1 VRWLTRL
8 TTVTVIV
15 VVVAGAALGIRAK
28 LPSNHVGGEF
38 RTYAMFRDASR
49 LAVGAAVVIAGVQV
63 GTIDKLTI
71 EGGLARIDLR
81 LRDDLELPADS
92 FATKRA
98 DSLFGDSYI
107 EIVPCCGEGSASRLL
122 RPGEPITHVVEG
134 GSTDTVLRNIAAAMP
149 KIDNAL
155 DTVHDLAIEGR
166 SWVTGPVAD
175 RITGADTWVA
185 DGHIERPIESARR
198 VVSRVDDATV
208 RVSDALATGGPEAL
222 RTLDRIDG
230 AIASARTKLHDARDG
245 LVSALGDARAGLDR
259 IDPQLDQARDYMTA
273 IDEGR
278 GHDWKGTL
286 GRLVNEPELGNTIE
300 DFTDDARDA
309 VAGLNRFRSWIG
321 GRVEVDAFS
330 RDFRFYAS
338 AMLRARNDKFYLVE
352 IERGPLG
359 ALPND
364 ALSDVVNSADYT
376 RTQTIGDG
384 PRFTFQ
390 FGKQLGRLAVRGGIK
405 DSTFGL
411 GADALML
418 DGSLRLS
425 ADAYGSFTATPRIKL
440 TGALAVFHSI
450 YVLAGVDDALNTPGY
465 LRVVSGNPGAPQVLD
480 KVRYGRDY
488 FIGTSLQFTDEDVA
502 VLLRIYGA
510 ILVGALL

>member
-1 VRWLTRL
+1 MRWVTRL
-8 TTVTVIV
+8 TTVAVI
-15 VVVAGAALGIRAK
+15 AIAIGGIALALRAK
-28 LPSNHVGGEF
+28 LPARYVGGEF
-38 RTYAMFRDASR
+38 RTHAMFHDASR

-63 GTIDKLTI
+63 GVIDKLTI
-71 EGGLARIDLR
+71 EGDLARIDLR

-107 EIVPCCGEGSASRLL
+107 EIVPCCDEGSANRRLA
-122 RPGEPITHVVEG
+122 PGEPIAHIVEG

-149 KIDNAL
+149 KIDHAL
-155 DTVHDLAIEGR
+155 GAMHDFAIQGR
-166 SWVTGPVAD
+166 SWVSGPVAD

-185 DGHIERPIESARR
+185 EGHIERPIASAGR
-198 VVSRVDDATV
+198 VVSRIDDATV
-208 RVSDALATGGPEAL
+208 RISDALATGGPEAL

-230 AIASARTKLHDARDG
+230 AITSARGKMHDARDG

-259 IDPQLDQARDYMTA
+259 IDPQLDQAREYVTA
-273 IDEGR
+273 INEGR
-278 GHDWKGTL
+278 GTDWKGTL

-338 AMLRARNDKFYLVE
+338 AELRARNDKFYLIE

-359 ALPND
+359 ALPHD
-364 ALSDVVNSADYT
+364 ALSDVVHSVDYT

-390 FGKQLGRLAVRGGIK
+390 FGKQIGRVALRGGIK
-405 DSTFGL
+405 DSTFGI

-418 DGSLRLS
+418 DGALKLS
-425 ADAYGSFTATPRIKL
+425 ADGYGSFTATPRIKL

-465 LRVVSGNPGAPQVLD
+465 LRVVSGTPGAPQVLD
-480 KVRYGRDY
+480 KVRFGRDY
-488 FIGTSLQFTDEDVA
+488 FLGTSLQFTDEDIA

-510 ILVGALL
+510 ALVGALL